1 MTDIVHQVSDFG
13 SQDFCLECIA
23 FVVLLCERVAP
34 IVTTVALT
42 HQQEY
47 CFQRLSHIFVM
58 AHEHL
63 AKWFDLDADVLHIRT
78 TGNATLA
85 RGTFGEVRVA
95 IDAKRERLLVVKT
108 IAQAISGGLGAP
120 KKRLRQEVANE
131 IVALRML
138 NGHDNIVSFA
148 GLAMS
153 SDEMM
158 PSALCLVFEYCP
170 IDLCAV
176 VARRRASLSFDTI
189 RFIAHEILSALR
201 HCHSNGIIHRDV
213 TPKNLLISQRGRIR
227 LCDFG
232 LARPCPRLL
241 EGQTENDTPQ
251 NDDSKAMC
259 ALYYRP
265 PENLLGGPAVHDS
278 FDMYSCGLVIAELIT
293 GRPLFPGKN
302 VLDQLH
308 RTFQVLG
315 TPDAS
320 EGWVQ
325 TLPDF
330 TRVSFRQYYPQPLEQ
345 VLPRAAECSTLLSL
359 LQSLIVLDPRQRKS
373 ARVVLQDDSSQF
385 RPMARSALDLIPT
398 ECKGVIFSHSSIEI
412 AEEEALSLAASRR
425 LCTHHDYLETEWK
438 LSIQEALQGA

>member
-1 MTDIVHQVSDFG
+1 M
-13 SQDFCLECIA
+13 
-23 FVVLLCERVAP
+23 
-34 IVTTVALT
+34 
-42 HQQEY
+42 
-47 CFQRLSHIFVM
+47 
-58 AHEHL
+58 EH
-63 AKWFDLDADVLHIRT
+63 WFDLDAEVRHIRN

-85 RGTFGEVRVA
+85 RGTFGEVCVA
-95 IDAKRERLLVVKT
+95 MDAKREKLLVVKT
-108 IAQAISGGLGAP
+108 IAQAVSGGLGAP

-148 GLAMS
+148 GLAET

-170 IDLCAV
+170 IDLCTV
-176 VARRRASLSFDTI
+176 IARWRASISFGTV
-189 RFIAHEILSALR
+189 RFIAHEILSALH

-213 TPKNLLISQRGRIR
+213 TPKNLLISERGRIR

-232 LARPCPRLL
+232 LARPCPHLL
-241 EGQTENDTPQ
+241 EGQNGTETTD

-320 EGWVQ
+320 DGWVQ
-325 TLPDF
+325 SLPDF
-330 TRVSFRQYYPQPLEQ
+330 TRVSFRQYHPQPLEQ

-359 LQSLIVLDPRQRKS
+359 LQSLIALDPRQRKS
-373 ARVVLQDDSSQF
+373 AGAVLQDESYKFS
-385 RPMARSALDLIPT
+385 PMARSALDLIPT

-425 LCTHHDYLETEWK
+425 LCKHHDYAETGGMK
-438 LSIQEALQGA
+438 SLQEALQGA